1 MKKLLVMGLLYLNT
15 SYAQQVEEHK
25 TCIYIQEEF
34 LAQMSA
40 SERLVPGSIFVV
52 VKKNGS
58 REIVISP
65 PNAPKRPAFQSAKPE
80 RETQFRT
87 EESRFEK
94 GKKQ

>member
-1 MKKLLVMGLLYLNT
+1 MVFKPFVVVALFGSALC
-15 SYAQQVEEHK
+15 AQHVEERK

-58 REIVISP
+58 REIVIP
-65 PNAPKRPAFQSAKPE
+65 PPSVPKRPAFQSAKPE

-87 EESRFEK
+87 EN